1 MAVNV
6 GISGAARHDPDR
18 APTIGAM
25 SRDPRSRL
33 ALASLTA
40 LLVTSGCPGPEGA
53 VDASV
58 APDAFGD
65 APEVP
70 DAHLVP
76 DAWVEPTCT
85 VLLED
90 PDDGL
95 ITTWPEV
102 ALLEGD
108 VNTPTGYRL
117 AFREEDYPALAP
129 TLGGYLP
136 TLSEDLSEVD
146 GFGISAEVVF
156 SFGRAFDVS
165 MLPPAEDTAVAGAPL
180 GIVVV
185 EPGPPRLIPVLVTTT
200 DDDRTLLLA
209 PAEPLP
215 ARARVAAFVTRALE
229 PAARGCIER
238 SAAVD
243 AHLRGTLSADE
254 AAALAA
260 LVSLGVAT
268 DATSLVSL
276 VAFPTQSIVEDGL
289 AIRDDI
295 AANPP
300 EWETEPTCAPETQWV
315 RCAGVMRARTY
326 QDPADGVIRRAASS
340 PAMAHGTYL
349 LPVTL
354 WLPLTGTAPF
364 RTLVYGHGLTGTREQ
379 AAQLARFAAPLGIA
393 TVAIDAPE
401 HGDHPSVEVP
411 GRGELDTLLQ
421 FFAINSTMLRERA
434 LEAARLR
441 DNFQAAAFDRLQLV
455 ALLAAD
461 PDVTGDGMAD
471 LDADGIAYLGVSLG
485 GIMGAQHI
493 ALDEHVGAGVL
504 VVGGGRVSAIISDSA
519 MFGSL
524 ITLLRPRTA
533 TEGDVRRF
541 FPILQ
546 TILERGDPASWAP
559 YVTHGSLDGAAR
571 DIDVLLGVALD
582 DDIVPNVSNYTLAR
596 AFGMPLVEPVLRPV
610 PAVVSAPAP
619 LRGNIREGRATTGFL
634 QFDVVGDGMGG
645 TETADHGNVG
655 ASDVGADAWLDFLT
669 SHWDAPPARI
679 RDPYLAIG
687 LPHGM

>member
-1 MAVNV
+1 MTT
-6 GISGAARHDPDR
+6 AR
-18 APTIGAM
+18 
-25 SRDPRSRL
+25 RSL
-33 ALASLTA
+33 LVLASLATLSLA
-40 LLVTSGCPGPEGA
+40 SGCPGPEPL
-53 VDASV
+53 VDASL
-58 APDAFGD
+58 APDASVD
-65 APEVP
+65 APQSP
-70 DAHLVP
+70 DAFFVP

-102 ALLEGD
+102 ALLESD
-108 VNTPTGYRL
+108 ASTVTGQRL
-117 AFREEDYPALAP
+117 QFLEADYPGLAP
-129 TLGGYLP
+129 TLGGYLA
-136 TLSEDLSEVD
+136 TLTEDLSEVD
-146 GFGISAEVVF
+146 GFGINAEVVF
-156 SFGRAFDVS
+156 QFGRAFDVS
-165 MLPPAEDTAVAGAPL
+165 RLPTPEETGAAGAPL

-185 EPGPPRLIPVLVTTT
+185 SPGPPRLVPVLVTTT

-209 PAEPLP
+209 PAQPLP
-215 ARARVAAFVTRALE
+215 ARARVAAFVTTALE

-238 SAAVD
+238 SSAVD
-243 AHLRGTLSADE
+243 ARLSGTLSSDE
-254 AAALAA
+254 RDALDA

-268 DATSLVSL
+268 DASALVSL
-276 VAFPTQSIVEDGL
+276 VAYPTQSIEEDGL
-289 AIRDDI
+289 AIRADI
-295 AANPP
+295 EANPP
-300 EWETEPTCAPETQWV
+300 EWETEPTCAPETQWL
-315 RCAGVMRARTY
+315 RCTGAMRARFY

-340 PAMAHGTYL
+340 PATAHGTYV

-441 DNFQAAAFDRLQLV
+441 DNFQTGAFDRLQLV
-455 ALLAAD
+455 SLLASD
-461 PDVTGDGMAD
+461 PDVTGDGMPD
-471 LDADGIAYLGVSLG
+471 LDPDGIAYLGVSLG
-485 GIMGAQHI
+485 GLMGPQHI

-541 FPILQ
+541 FPFLQ
-546 TILERGDPASWAP
+546 PILERGDAASWAP
-559 YVTHGSLDGAAR
+559 FITQGSLGGAPR
-571 DIDVLLGVALD
+571 DVDVLLGVALD
-582 DDIVPNVSNYTLAR
+582 DEIVPNVSNYTLAR
-596 AFGMPLVEPVLRPV
+596 AFGMPIVEPVLRPV
-610 PAVVSAPAP
+610 PAMLSAPAP
-619 LRGNIREGRATTGFL
+619 LRGNVREGRATTGML

-669 SHWDAPPARI
+669 THWDAPPARI

-687 LPHGM
+687 LPHG